1 MWIET
6 ETIEK
11 LKKESDVLNIS
22 LAELCRQRLKENS
35 QLTRMEFLIS
45 ELNKKLILTKFKQ
58 EVKMVKNQP
67 KDKKP
72 SIEEIGEL
80 EESED
85 KED

>member
-58 EVKMVKNQP
+58 EVKMVKNLP
-67 KDKKP
+67 KDNKP
-72 SIEEIGEL
+72 SIDEIEEI

-85 KED
+85 KKD